1 MSDKN
6 MINDRRCFIG
16 ITGNSGC
23 GQSTAASFVAEQCAG
38 VCSLDTIGHRLLN
51 KRYVQKD
58 LADGFSNSSMQ
69 AMNESEIRSELRSI
83 VFDDPQKMVILNS
96 ILHPRMVRWAS
107 ITAEL
112 MKNAKGIKIL
122 EGALIYELEID
133 RYLDYMIVIEDTA
146 ERSAERIAARD
157 DIPAEYALKR
167 WNRQFPIDD
176 KVGRADYVVHNTRDM
191 DYMKQQILTIFG
203 DIEDRLLI

>member
-1 MSDKN
+1 